1 LTEIDELLTSL
12 NLLQIGPT
20 RFEGTHPPGRA
31 TRVFGGQILAQ
42 GLRAAALTVD
52 GRLPHSLHLYFLRPA
67 HTHRPLSFEVEVIRD
82 GRSFSARQV
91 TVSQDNQRL
100 STILLLF
107 SAPGT
112 NPYPASRQGTP
123 ISPPESLLSV
133 PERLA
138 AYSHEHDGWWV
149 RRRPIELRPVGLTPR
164 EALDAENLKIGEA
177 GKKAWLRADGTLPT
191 DPILH
196 ACVLAYASDMT
207 LLEPL
212 LVHRKTN
219 PLGPGTIASLDH
231 ALWFHQIP
239 NINEWHLYEK
249 AVTGEV
255 ATGGICSGRF
265 YTRDG
270 VLVASTRQEG
280 YLTQTQR

>member
-1 LTEIDELLTSL
+1 MTEIDELLTSL
-12 NLLQIGPT
+12 NLLQTGTT
-20 RFEGTHPPGRA
+20 RFEGSHPPGRA

-42 GLRAAALTVD
+42 ALRAAALTVD

-67 HTHRPLSFEVEVIRD
+67 HTHRPLSFEVEVVRD

-91 TVSQDNQRL
+91 TVSQDNREL

-107 SAPGT
+107 SAPRT
-112 NPYPASRQGTP
+112 PPHPAPRRETSV
-123 ISPPESLLSV
+123 SPPESLPST

-138 AYSHEHDGWWV
+138 GYSDEYDGWWV

-164 EALDAENLKIGEA
+164 EALDSGNLDIGDA
-177 GKKAWLRADGTLPT
+177 GQEAWLRADGALPM

-212 LVHRKTN
+212 LVQRKTN
-219 PLGPGTIASLDH
+219 PLGPGSIASLDH

-239 NINEWHLYEK
+239 NLNEWHLYVKE
-249 AVTGEV
+249 VTAEI
-255 ATGGICSGRF
+255 ASGGLCSGRF
-265 YTRDG
+265 YTSDG
-270 VLVASTRQEG
+270 ILVASTRQEG
-280 YLTQTQR
+280 YLTEPR